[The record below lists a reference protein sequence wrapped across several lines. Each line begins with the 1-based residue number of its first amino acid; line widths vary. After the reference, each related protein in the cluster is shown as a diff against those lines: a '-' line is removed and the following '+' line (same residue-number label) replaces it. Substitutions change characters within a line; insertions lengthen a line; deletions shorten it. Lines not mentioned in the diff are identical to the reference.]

1 MSSLQYLLSTNQ
13 SFNPSHIVGVAI
25 GSWDGLSN
33 RVAIWLRVAITQ
45 LGAMVMTR
53 ESNLESLPLSDK
65 L

>member
-1 MSSLQYLLSTNQ
+1 M
-13 SFNPSHIVGVAI
+13 GVAI

-33 RVAIWLRVAITQ
+33 PVTIWLRVAITQ